1 MVLPLTAWISIPCCP
16 EQYVPSE
23 PSHGQNW
30 KSVAVIL
37 FGVSETNSKKWRKY
51 HYFTH
56 VALVPVVL
64 LLARG
69 MYGQRARRSRASRR
83 RELRRTFMIGCGD
96 AKSNTLTQ
104 TATRATGVKAQPKAK
119 RQAVVRTV
127 DRELGERALGR
138 LVPPIHP
145 GEHDVV
151 RLAVEVACAGAGGPG
166 LELLK
171 VPVIVMLLGLA
182 RRTAR
187 QIEKVPLS
195 YCGPMNGMYIC
206 AQGYH

>member
-1 MVLPLTAWISIPCCP
+1 MYVSAIVILLGLAGRTANASRKHHYLTLDLRVSPL
-16 EQYVPSE
+16 VRL
-23 PSHGQNW
+23 HG
-30 KSVAVIL
+30 VAVN
-37 FGVSETNSKKWRKY
+37 GVDQHPLLPRTVRPVRAVARPKLQM
-51 HYFTH
+51 H
-56 VALVPVVL
+56 VARVPVVL
-64 LLARG
+64 LARHG
-69 MYGQRARRSRASRR
+69 ICMSRERGAAGALGW

-104 TATRATGVKAQPKAK
+104 TATRATGVKAQPNAK

-171 VPVIVMLLGLA
+171 VPV
-182 RRTAR
+182 
-187 QIEKVPLS
+187 K
-195 YCGPMNGMYIC
+195 
-206 AQGYH
+206 